1 MRFSS
6 VILIGVAALGI
17 AVFGA
22 ALAHSKFKTSSPK
35 NNSTVKVMPSSVKIE
50 FNSGVD
56 TQFGIF
62 KVYRL
67 EKPPTNS
74 QAIEAAAE
82 KMANTMLPKK
92 NDASARAD
100 AGAVNKGVTKSL
112 EIKLK
117 PKLQP
122 GVYTVMWRAI
132 GEDTHVIEGSLW
144 FKYKP

>member
-1 MRFSS
+1 MRFATPIF
-6 VILIGVAALGI
+6 VGVAALVLTT
-17 AVFGA
+17 AT
-22 ALAHSKFKTSSPK
+22 LAHSKFKTSTPK
-35 NNSTVKVMPSSVKIE
+35 DGSTVTVMPSSVKVN

-67 EKPPTNS
+67 EKPPATS
-74 QAIEAAAE
+74 SAIENAVE
-82 KMANTMLPKK
+82 KMAETLIAKK

-100 AGAVNKGVTKSL
+100 AGAVNKGMSKTL

-122 GVYTVMWRAI
+122 GVYAVIWRAV
-132 GEDTHVIEGSLW
+132 GEDTHVIEGNLW